1 MAVPQQGPSGF
12 RIYTLDVG
20 IAQDGR
26 HDLAVAVS
34 ERRCAASAVYTRS
47 RFAGPSVTLSRTV
60 AEPQG
65 VVVASR
71 NANVATGPDGAADAA
86 ELQRLAAEGAR
97 ATGPLLV
104 ASTGVIGRRYP
115 IERMRQ
121 RLTARWP
128 EPGGWQ
134 DFATAIMTT
143 DTRPKL
149 AYRQAGSASIVGI
162 AKGVGMIEP
171 NMATML
177 AFFFTDAELS
187 SAELDRIFRAVV
199 ERSFNALSI
208 DTDTS
213 TSDTAAIFANGLA
226 GPVPADEFEAALTDA
241 ALDLVRQIARDG
253 EGASKLLTVTVTGA
267 RDGAQAKRVAKS
279 IVNSPLVKTMVHG
292 ADPNWGRVVMA
303 VGKCDDDE
311 DIDPDRVRV
320 QLCDRPV
327 YPERPDQAELAA
339 LRELMSG
346 DSVSIA
352 VELGIGDAS
361 FTAYGCDLTA
371 GYVHL
376 NSAYTT

>member
-1 MAVPQQGPSGF
+1 MTAERNCPDGF
-12 RIYTLDVG
+12 RVYTLDAG
-20 IAQDGR
+20 IAGDGR

-34 ERRCAASAVYTRS
+34 QHRCTASAVYTRS
-47 RFAGPSVTLSRTV
+47 RFAGPSVTLSRSV

-71 NANVATGPDGAADAA
+71 NANVATGAAGAADAA
-86 ELQRLAAEGAR
+86 ELQQLAGRGAG

-115 IERMRQ
+115 IEEMRR
-121 RLTARWP
+121 RLSAPWP
-128 EPGGWQ
+128 EPGSWQ

-149 AYRQAGSASIVGI
+149 VFGRVGQARIAGM

-171 NMATML
+171 DMATML
-177 AFFFTDAELS
+177 AFFFTDAELPA
-187 SAELDRIFRAVV
+187 AELDRVFRAVV
-199 ERSFNALSI
+199 GVSFNALSI

-226 GPVPADEFEAALTDA
+226 GPVPAPAFQAALTEV
-241 ALDLVRQIARDG
+241 ALHLVEQIARDG

-267 RDGAQAKRVAKS
+267 RDDAQAKRVAKS

-303 VGKCDDDE
+303 VGKCSDE
-311 DIDPDRVRV
+311 LDISPDRVRV
-320 QLCDRPV
+320 QLCDRWV
-327 YPERPDQAELAA
+327 YPELPDAAELAG
-339 LRELMSG
+339 LRELMSA
-346 DSVSIA
+346 DTVSIGVDLRIA
-352 VELGIGDAS
+352 DGT

>member
-1 MAVPQQGPSGF
+1 MAAAEHGPDGF
-12 RIYTLDVG
+12 RIYTLDAG

-26 HDLAVAVS
+26 HDVAVAVS
-34 ERRCAASAVYTRS
+34 ERRCTASAVYTRS

-60 AEPQG
+60 TEPQG

-71 NANVATGPDGAADAA
+71 NANVATGPAGAADAA
-86 ELQRLAAEGAR
+86 ELQKLAARGAQ
-97 ATGPLLV
+97 AGPLLV

-115 IERMRQ
+115 IELVRQ
-121 RLTARWP
+121 RLGGPWP
-128 EPGGWQ
+128 APGDWQ

-149 AYRQAGSASIVGI
+149 AFGRVGAASIVGM

-177 AFFFTDAELS
+177 AFFFTDAEVTGD
-187 SAELDRIFRAVV
+187 ELDRIFRAVV
-199 ERSFNALSI
+199 EQSFNALSI

-213 TSDTAAIFANGLA
+213 TSDTAAIFANGMA
-226 GPVPADEFEAALTDA
+226 GPVPTAEFQATLTEL

-267 RDGAQAKRVAKS
+267 RDGGQAKRVAKS

-303 VGKCDDDE
+303 VGKCE
-311 DIDPDRVRV
+311 QELDIDPDRVRV
-320 QLCDRPV
+320 GLCERPV
-327 YPERPDQAELAA
+327 YPDVPDADELAR

-346 DSVSIA
+346 DTVSIA
-352 VELGIGDAS
+352 VDLQNGNGE

-371 GYVHL
+371 GYVQL